1 MSLLLLLDLTHYA
14 FNLFFFVEFFLCFAF
29 CPEMFSL
36 QPHVVHLLLFSVH
49 VILFSIPH
57 THAPPV
63 PLASTYEIP
72 VSSED
77 HPAKNPGENFFRTEE
92 ARDDGG
98 ETSHGSF
105 LPACG
110 EISVDSEYK
119 FG

>member
-1 MSLLLLLDLTHYA
+1 MSLLLLLDLTYYA
-14 FNLFFFVEFFLCFAF
+14 FNLFFFMDFFCYLLFVQRCFHCSLTLCTFD
-29 CPEMFSL
+29 
-36 QPHVVHLLLFSVH
+36 LFSVR
-49 VILFSIPH
+49 VILFSIPY

-77 HPAKNPGENFFRTEE
+77 HPAENPGENFFRTEE
-92 ARDDGG
+92 ARDEGG
-98 ETSHGSF
+98 ETSHGAF

-110 EISVDSEYK
+110 EVSVDSEYT